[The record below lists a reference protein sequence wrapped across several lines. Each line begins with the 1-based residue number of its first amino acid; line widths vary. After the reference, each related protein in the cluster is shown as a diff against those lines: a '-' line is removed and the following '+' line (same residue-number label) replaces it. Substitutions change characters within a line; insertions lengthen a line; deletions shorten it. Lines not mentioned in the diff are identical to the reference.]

1 MGVSRHTEYSQLSRD
16 EVFLEVNAQRS
27 SKLDAYRDTIRTGMD
42 QFDVSGTVLLR
53 ELCCQGYQGGIAILR
68 EYIRLLK
75 ASLVRRATERFETLP
90 ERGVKGLGQAR
101 LDSSRI
107 GPTSVFAGICGISP
121 CQAGVPRQKSLY
133 AASGPSPCGPVARS
147 SPPKR

>member
-53 ELCCQGYQGGIAILR
+53 ELHWQGYQGGITILR

-75 ASLVRRATERFETLP
+75 VSLVRRATERFETLP
-90 ERGVKGLGQAR
+90 ERGEEGLGQVR

-107 GPTSVFAGICGISP
+107 GSTSVFTCKYGIYSRKRRVRPAFRARNRCTP
-121 CQAGVPRQKSLY
+121 P
-133 AASGPSPCGPVARS
+133 AALHLADR
-147 SPPKR
+147 